1 MSDNVNKYEIY
12 ELNNDDLWTD
22 ADIIECVNCG
32 ELYRESELPYIN
44 GMYDYTCPTCGYVN

>member
-1 MSDNVNKYEIY
+1 MSDNVNRYDIY